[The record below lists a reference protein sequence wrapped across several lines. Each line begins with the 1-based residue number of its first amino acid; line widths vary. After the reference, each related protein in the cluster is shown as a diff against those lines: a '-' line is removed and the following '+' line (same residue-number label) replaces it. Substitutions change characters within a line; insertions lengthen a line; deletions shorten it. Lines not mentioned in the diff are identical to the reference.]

1 MKFGEPEAR
10 PRVPFA
16 RSGEGGAKR
25 RMRALARSLS
35 PQAGSQDASSAGSN
49 GRALTSPASARPFSR
64 TGEATVLAV
73 KVELRGLS
81 VSAFDVRVK
90 AGAFAPPLT
99 RLTALTRPPDADSV
113 PPCNRRFPLNS
124 GMGFQLLPP
133 RFAVAQNGVEDG
145 EQFARYGDQC
155 DHFLFPGGDEA
166 LVEGLERAIM
176 LDRHQRPHE
185 EGAAHVGASAADEA
199 FALPSAG
206 LARPRRQSPQRG
218 DLAAIERAEFR
229 QPGQQPAGDGRP
241 HARHAFEQ
249 LVLLAPD
256 RRGLDRLAD
265 LPVEVGELPLQ
276 GREQAFD
283 ARQHAL
289 AGAMLLALR
298 LRHDHR
304 NDLAAPPDQIAQLT
318 RRRQRTRLGLGRF
331 DEMG

>member
-1 MKFGEPEAR
+1 MT
-10 PRVPFA
+10 FA
-16 RSGEGGAKR
+16 RIPAQ
-25 RMRALARSLS
+25 ALIRPAI
-35 PQAGSQDASSAGSN
+35 AGHLLQK
-49 GRALTSPASARPFSR
+49 
-64 TGEATVLAV
+64 GEATVLAV

-90 AGAFAPPLT
+90 GGAFAPPLT

-206 LARPRRQSPQRG
+206 LARPRRQSP
-218 DLAAIERAEFR
+218 
-229 QPGQQPAGDGRP
+229 
-241 HARHAFEQ
+241 
-249 LVLLAPD
+249 
-256 RRGLDRLAD
+256 
-265 LPVEVGELPLQ
+265 
-276 GREQAFD
+276 
-283 ARQHAL
+283 
-289 AGAMLLALR
+289 
-298 LRHDHR
+298 
-304 NDLAAPPDQIAQLT
+304 
-318 RRRQRTRLGLGRF
+318 
-331 DEMG
+331 